1 GGARHGADGA
11 RNGLLR
17 RQRED
22 ALFARAAGVARALE
36 GLRRAM
42 SEPTEKDLREADV
55 RLLREHERNLD
66 VLTVARLR
74 AARRRALAMQP
85 GRRRPGLC
93 VAGGLVVAGLAFA
106 VAGVVWLQTPSELP
120 LPAPVEASG
129 ADLDLLVSESP
140 DFYSDLE
147 FYRWLASQTDA
158 S

>member
-1 GGARHGADGA
+1 
-11 RNGLLR
+11 
-17 RQRED
+17 
-22 ALFARAAGVARALE
+22 
-36 GLRRAM
+36 M
-42 SEPTEKDLREADV
+42 SEPTEKDLREAAV

-66 VLTVARLR
+66 ELTVARLR

-85 GRRRPGLC
+85 GRRRPGLG
-93 VAGGLVVAGLAFA
+93 VAGGLVAAGLAFG